1 MNLNEFHEPFS
12 INITFALL
20 KSFIDI
26 FFVEPV
32 SVVSI
37 AGPCRDGKSYIL
49 SEAFRQPDVFPVGH
63 KMDPETM
70 EIWIWI
76 LPHTMKASKL
86 LTQLMF

>member
-1 MNLNEFHEPFS
+1 MNRNEFHEPFS

-20 KSFIDI
+20 KSFIRL
-26 FFVEPV
+26 FVEPV

-70 EIWIWI
+70 GIWIWI
-76 LPHTMKASKL
+76 LPHIMKASKL